1 MEVVLDMV
9 IGSVIAI
16 NIKKRIMRGIV
27 LESNILGLQVRI
39 KGML

>member
-16 NIKKRIMRGIV
+16 NIKKRIMKGIV
-27 LESNILGLQVRI
+27 LESHILRLQVRI
-39 KGML
+39 KEML